1 MDKDGLD
8 LLRKL
13 LAFNPENRY
22 SVDEALNHPYLKDF
36 HDPSEEIEFNGFVK
50 IPVDENTK
58 YSIREYREMLYMEMA
73 PSKHRHQTEARTSLT
88 KNSQQF

>member
-58 YSIREYREMLYMEMA
+58 YSLLHVPPA
-73 PSKHRHQTEARTSLT
+73 AFHTTHPSNASSTPC
-88 KNSQQF
+88 